1 MTGRVRKQ
9 PKLSDR
15 PQPAV
20 TGAEA
25 GLSNAQVLRERLVT
39 LVDLVLA
46 ECSAANTVD
55 HMDVEAVV
63 DLLKGHLQASAAAKA
78 MSAGEQNRARCQ
90 PWLARARCP
99 LILQAGLG
107 LAHGH

>member
-1 MTGRVRKQ
+1 M
-9 PKLSDR
+9 S
-15 PQPAV
+15 
-20 TGAEA
+20 
-25 GLSNAQVLRERLVT
+25 SAQVLRKRLIG
-39 LVDLVLA
+39 LVDRVLA

-78 MSAGEQNRARCQ
+78 MSAGEHNRARCQ

-99 LILQAGLG
+99 SVARICKLVLDWPLAVRQCSAGRQLPSI
-107 LAHGH
+107 